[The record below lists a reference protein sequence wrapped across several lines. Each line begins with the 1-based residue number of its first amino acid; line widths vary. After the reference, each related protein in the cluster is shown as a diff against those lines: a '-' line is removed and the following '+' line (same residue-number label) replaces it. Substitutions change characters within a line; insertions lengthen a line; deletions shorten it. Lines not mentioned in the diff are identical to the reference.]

1 MDFGIALTGV
11 AAASLRA
18 SKQPRR
24 WNLRTGAEAAER
36 VATCGLAPCNHA
48 GHSWAGIV
56 PADTDALVEL
66 NGSLGAASEAVGSV
80 SFPSSHRRLDSSHQI
95 SARRPGVAACS
106 SCCQEC
112 CYCALCASSWS
123 QRKPPT
129 AGSSGGAAGAR
140 AGARQRHSRA
150 EPEQPA
156 APRSGSAEQ

>member
-1 MDFGIALTGV
+1 MDLGIALTGV
-11 AAASLRA
+11 AAASPRA

-24 WNLRTGAEAAER
+24 WNLRTGAEAEER

-56 PADTDALVEL
+56 PADTNALVEL
-66 NGSLGAASEAVGSV
+66 NGSLGAARQWARSPSLFGGDSTG
-80 SFPSSHRRLDSSHQI
+80 SSHRLAH
-95 SARRPGVAACS
+95 RPEWPQACCS

-129 AGSSGGAAGAR
+129 AGSSGGAAGTR
-140 AGARQRHSRA
+140 AGARKRHSRA
-150 EPEQPA
+150 EPEQTAEPMN
-156 APRSGSAEQ
+156 GSAEQ

>member
-1 MDFGIALTGV
+1 MDLGIALTGV
-11 AAASLRA
+11 AAASPRA

-24 WNLRTGAEAAER
+24 WNLRTGAEAEER

-106 SCCQEC
+106 SCCKSAATRTVR
-112 CYCALCASSWS
+112 CAHRRGHNESLPLLVALVE
-123 QRKPPT
+123 RGRGNAT
-129 AGSSGGAAGAR
+129 
-140 AGARQRHSRA
+140 A
-150 EPEQPA
+150 EPS
-156 APRSGSAEQ
+156 RSRRQSR